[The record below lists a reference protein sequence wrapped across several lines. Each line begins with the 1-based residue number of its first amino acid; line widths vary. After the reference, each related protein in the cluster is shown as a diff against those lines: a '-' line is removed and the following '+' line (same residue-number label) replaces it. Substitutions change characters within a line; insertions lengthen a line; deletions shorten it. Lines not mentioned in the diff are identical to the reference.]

1 MYTRYNIK
9 VRLAVLGKKSVDMIA
24 ALREHGIETDCS
36 EFSKAINRA
45 AGYSKCD
52 RICETADKILTEWE
66 KKKEDKNEQQ
76 NYV

>member
-9 VRLAVLGKKSVDMIA
+9 ARLAALGKKSVDMIA
-24 ALREHGIETDCS
+24 ALEDRGIKTDTS

-45 AGYSKCD
+45 ICYDKCD

-66 KKKEDKNEQQ
+66 SKQ
-76 NYV
+76 